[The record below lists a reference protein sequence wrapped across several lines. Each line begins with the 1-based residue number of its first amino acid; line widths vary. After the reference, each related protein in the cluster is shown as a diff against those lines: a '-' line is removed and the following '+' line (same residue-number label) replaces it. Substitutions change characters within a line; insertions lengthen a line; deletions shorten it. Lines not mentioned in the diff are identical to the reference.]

1 MLKTMKAPGMY
12 IQGYNII
19 DEFAA
24 HVTRLG
30 KRPFIIGG
38 KTALSRVEKRMLPGI
53 NIYDLE
59 CSFSAF
65 TGRGTKKDALDLSS
79 RALSHRADVI
89 VGVGGG
95 LAIDTAKAVSHRT
108 DLPLMIIPTVASTD
122 APCSSVALLYTWD
135 HIIDEIIQ
143 LKRNPDIVLV
153 DTRVISEAP
162 VRFFVAG
169 MGDALS
175 TWFEAKTC
183 EMTGAKNL
191 ADARPTLAGN
201 AIARLTY
208 DTILKYG
215 EAAKMAVDLM
225 TVTPAVEMVIEVNC
239 YLSSIG
245 FENCGLG
252 AAHSFGIGVGSLK
265 GTEDCLHGELVSFG
279 VIANL
284 LIENYPF
291 DEIEKVLKFC
301 IAVGLPVTLKELG
314 VDDSSKE
321 NIQYAGR
328 ACFGPGSNLKNLSF
342 DVTEELATDIILAAD
357 ALGRKYIGSDS

>member
-1 MLKTMKAPGMY
+1 MLKTMKTPGMY

-24 HVTRLG
+24 HVTRFG
-30 KRPFIIGG
+30 TRPFLIGG
-38 KTALSRVEKRMLPGI
+38 KNAISRVEKRIMPGI
-53 NIYDLE
+53 NIYDLD
-59 CSFSAF
+59 CSISVF
-65 TGRGTKKDALDLSS
+65 TGRGTKKDALDLAS

-95 LAIDTAKAVSHRT
+95 LAIDTAKAVAHRT
-108 DLPLMIIPTVASTD
+108 ELPLIIIPTVASTD
-122 APCSSVALLYTWD
+122 APCSSVALQYTLD
-135 HIIDEIIQ
+135 HHIDEIIQ
-143 LKRNPDIVLV
+143 LKRNPDIVIV
-153 DTRVISEAP
+153 DTRIIAEAP
-162 VRFFVAG
+162 VRYFVAG

-175 TWFEAKTC
+175 TWFEANTC

-191 ADARPTLAGN
+191 ADARPTLAGK

-208 DTILKYG
+208 DTIMEYG
-215 EAAKMAVDLM
+215 ESAKMAVDLK
-225 TVTPAVEMVIEVNC
+225 TVTPAVEMVIEANC

-252 AAHSFGIGVGSLK
+252 AAHSFGIGVGSLR
-265 GTEDCLHGELVSFG
+265 GTEECLHGELVSFG

-284 LIENYPF
+284 LIENYPRA
-291 DEIEKVLKFC
+291 EIEKVIKFC

-314 VDDSSKE
+314 VDDFSRE
-321 NIQYAGR
+321 NIQSAGK

-342 DVTEELATDIILAAD
+342 DVTEELAADIILATD
-357 ALGRKYIGSDS
+357 ALGRKYK

>member
-30 KRPFIIGG
+30 TRPFVIGG
-38 KTALSRVEKRMLPGI
+38 KTALSSIEKRMLPGI
-53 NIYDLE
+53 NIYDLD
-59 CSFSAF
+59 CNFTVF
-65 TGRGTKKDALDLSS
+65 TGRGTKKDALDLAS
-79 RALSHRADVI
+79 RSLSHRADVI

-95 LAIDTAKAVSHRT
+95 LAIDTAKAVAHRT
-108 DLPLMIIPTVASTD
+108 ELPLIIIPTVASTD
-122 APCSSVALLYTWD
+122 APCSSVALQYTLD
-135 HIIDEIIQ
+135 HHIDEILM
-143 LKRNPDIVLV
+143 LKRNPDIVIA
-153 DTRVISEAP
+153 DTRIIAEAP

-175 TWFEAKTC
+175 TWFEANTC
-183 EMTGAKNL
+183 DMTGAKNL
-191 ADARPTLAGN
+191 ADAHPTLAGKT
-201 AIARLTY
+201 IARLTY
-208 DTILKYG
+208 DTIMEYG
-215 EAAKMAVDLM
+215 ESAKMAVDLK
-225 TVTPAVEMVIEVNC
+225 TVTPAVEMVIEANC

-265 GTEDCLHGELVSFG
+265 GTEDCLHGELVGFG

-284 LIENYPF
+284 IIENYPLV
-291 DEIEKVLKFC
+291 EIEKIIKFC
-301 IAVGLPVTLKELG
+301 VSVGLPVTLKELG
-314 VDDSSKE
+314 VNDFSKE
-321 NIQYAGR
+321 NIMLAGK

-342 DVTEELATDIILAAD
+342 DVTEELATDIILATD
-357 ALGRKYIGSDS
+357 AMGKKFKIQ